1 MVIVVRHIFGF
12 ILGILVAPAM
22 LWATGWGVMRATELK
37 NQTGANLFVAIG
49 AMGAAGVVMGVL
61 MVARWSSP
69 LATLLPGLGLVGW
82 TVVYAINPQRA
93 ALELPG
99 TAAIQPTMETLLV
112 TGVYGLLGMAL
123 MMPTFH
129 PSRWRAKGAADRSG
143 EEFF

>member
-12 ILGILVAPAM
+12 IVGILVGPAM
-22 LWATGWGVMRATELK
+22 LWATGWGVMRATELRG
-37 NQTGANLFVAIG
+37 QTGANLYIAIG
-49 AMGAAGVVMGVL
+49 AMAVAGLVVGVL

-82 TVVYAINPQRA
+82 TVVYAVNPQRA

-99 TAAIQPTMETLLV
+99 TDAIQPTMNTLLV
-112 TGVYGLLGMAL
+112 SGVYGLLGVAL

-129 PSRWRAKGAADRSG
+129 PSRWRAKGAGDRSAD
-143 EEFF
+143 EFY